1 MLAKRLESRKRPKMQ
16 RHKKRGGTQKPTDRQ
31 AGGKGEA
38 RGERHQGGRGRGN
51 REGERG
57 RAKPEGREPTA
68 SCLIGGAS
76 WDPNSL
82 CLVAW
87 LIRVGQAV

>member
-1 MLAKRLESRKRPKMQ
+1 MPK
-16 RHKKRGGTQKPTDRQ
+16 HKKNGGTTETSDRQ
-31 AGGKGEA
+31 PGGKGEA
-38 RGERHQGGRGRGN
+38 RGERHQGGGGGGTE
-51 REGERG
+51 REERG
-57 RAKPEGREPTA
+57 RAMPEGREPTA

-76 WDPNSL
+76 WDSNSL